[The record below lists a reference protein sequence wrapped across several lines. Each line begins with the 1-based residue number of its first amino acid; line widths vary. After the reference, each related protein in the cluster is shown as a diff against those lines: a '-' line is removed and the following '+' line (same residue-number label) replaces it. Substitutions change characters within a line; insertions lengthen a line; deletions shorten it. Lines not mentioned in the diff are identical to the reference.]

1 MKLYDSISLF
11 KVSIPFNQCKIESDL
26 EAYFG
31 QLISMITCPLKMSDY
46 KQHQSKILF

>member
-1 MKLYDSISLF
+1 MKLKLYYSISLL
-11 KVSIPFNQCKIESDL
+11 FNQCKIESDL

-31 QLISMITCPLKMSDY
+31 QLIAMITCPLKISDY